1 MSTENPFNKTNLNHG
16 DYRKLVSKE
25 ADKVIKL
32 GVGASKMVNLHGNKL
47 DIFRATLKVVA
58 DRKGVTFTTKM
69 DEDKN
74 LWIKLIK

>member
-32 GVGASKMVNLHGNKL
+32 G
-47 DIFRATLKVVA
+47 
-58 DRKGVTFTTKM
+58 TTKM